1 MIFAVKPNTIPLYCV
16 ADTVQIC
23 FGDQVSAVTRHET
36 DEDAKDGCV
45 IIAFRHQRERRTTLQ
60 GTISLLAEPR
70 KDILP
75 TAAAFI
81 PH

>member
-23 FGDQVSAVTRHET
+23 FDDQVSAVTRHEM
-36 DEDAKDGCV
+36 DEDAKDV

-60 GTISLLAEPR
+60 GTISLLAEPS

-75 TAAAFI
+75 TAAAFK